1 VSYFLHILIVIGI
14 YLILTQ
20 SLNLLVGYTG
30 LLSLCHGAFYGIG
43 AYAST
48 LLMMKAGLGFLPSLL
63 LAMLATALLSLTISI
78 PSLRLRGDYFVLAS
92 LGFQTITFAI
102 LYNWIGLTE
111 GPYGISNIP
120 RPTVF
125 GIQVNT
131 LASFTVLSSIAAC
144 GCSLLLRTISAS
156 PFGRVLKAIR
166 EDELATMSLGKNVI
180 RFKVTAFAISAAF
193 AAVAGSL
200 FAGYMRF
207 VDPTSFML
215 SESVFIL
222 SIIIIGGAGNF
233 LGPILGTLLMIILPE
248 ALRFLAIPDS
258 VAANIRQIIY
268 GALIVLIM
276 RYRPSGLFGEYRFK

>member
-1 VSYFLHILIVIGI
+1 VLGI
-14 YLILTQ
+14 YLILAQ

-30 LLSLCHGAFYGIG
+30 LVSLCHGAFYGIG

-48 LLMMKAGLGFLPSLL
+48 LLMMKAGLGFLPALL

-92 LGFQTITFAI
+92 LGFQMITFAI
-102 LYNWIGLTE
+102 LYNWIGLTQ

-125 GIQVNT
+125 GVHVNT
-131 LASFTVLSSIAAC
+131 LAAFAVLSTLVAVA
-144 GCSLLLRTISAS
+144 CSLLLRTISAS

-166 EDELATMSLGKNVI
+166 EDELATMSLGKNVV

-207 VDPTSFML
+207 IDPTSFML
-215 SESVFIL
+215 AESVFIL

-233 LGPILGTLLMIILPE
+233 LGPLLGTLLLIILPE
-248 ALRFLAIPDS
+248 ALRFLSIPDS

-276 RYRPSGLFGEYRFK
+276 RYRPAGLFGEYRFK